1 MNKKIKVFFQTNIL
15 PFLLQLFVR
24 FIYITSKKEFFYP
37 QINQDETYVI
47 AFWHGNLLMQPFNH
61 KKLRQNRAVQTIIS
75 EHRDGI
81 TISKTVQYLG
91 IKTIIG
97 STTRGGAKALISA
110 IKTIKNKIDVAIT
123 PDGPKGPKY
132 FIADGIVVLA
142 QKTNSKI
149 IALHYEASKFWRLN
163 SWDNFIIPKPFGK
176 LKFYASEPL
185 DINQLSL
192 DEAKQILQQNMRK
205 YDE

>member
-91 IKTIIG
+91 IKTIAG
-97 STTRGGAKALISA
+97 SSTRGGAKALISA
-110 IKTIKNKIDVAIT
+110 IKAIKNKIDVAIT

-132 FIADGIVVLA
+132 FIADGIVVLT

-149 IALHYEASKFWRLN
+149 IALHYEANKFWRLN